1 MKKIENY
8 ELAAKPERGRIKGTS
23 YIPSYK
29 DIYPYPTFPVH
40 NEKFNKVIQYLEKVN
55 KNLQVPNPSKKQ
67 IGLQDAI
74 NQQLNL
80 SRLKILNDYA
90 LKEKTAGAGSD
101 VLAAAGF
108 RNWCGKGTPIY
119 DNIKNDLDDPNKMFQ
134 IDRICRDHDI
144 NYLNAKTAEDLR
156 EADNIMMQEIKD
168 KYILNLQNNFITGD
182 YETDFSNWSASFKTI
197 SNYLMSLI
205 ETTYTGYV
213 IKQTAQTA
221 ADVVSGG
228 YKYIK
233 TLLPQPELSD
243 FAMPAGTFTGENAGA
258 LSRLARLQRTVK
270 VRDIR
275 VAQTRNLNTLLKGI
289 KSNALNLGITFVA
302 TNIIKDRLFAL
313 GSLAMIALKQGIETI
328 TGYKFVD
335 LTEHDVSDDDIKDI
349 IRVFEL
355 LQNEYLMDSDL
366 QPITVGDS
374 WKAEQIEIPPV
385 EVLRNDVQEV
395 VEQNQQYNEV
405 KTEII
410 QQEEKQLFPQ
420 EKLLSQTSMAKQPEE
435 PEEPEELDDIQKMF
449 ALLKKMNIE
458 QEAQQSRPSPPE
470 EKKEA
475 KKYDKLEYLK
485 ILSQMLDDLNEPIP
499 EDEPIPEEPTPTP
512 ISSEE
517 SATATQAPEKQP
529 VAEPVIKY
537 KTEL

>member
-1 MKKIENY
+1 
-8 ELAAKPERGRIKGTS
+8 
-23 YIPSYK
+23 
-29 DIYPYPTFPVH
+29 
-40 NEKFNKVIQYLEKVN
+40 
-55 KNLQVPNPSKKQ
+55 
-67 IGLQDAI
+67 
-74 NQQLNL
+74 
-80 SRLKILNDYA
+80 
-90 LKEKTAGAGSD
+90 
-101 VLAAAGF
+101 
-108 RNWCGKGTPIY
+108 
-119 DNIKNDLDDPNKMFQ
+119 
-134 IDRICRDHDI
+134 
-144 NYLNAKTAEDLR
+144 
-156 EADNIMMQEIKD
+156 
-168 KYILNLQNNFITGD
+168 
-182 YETDFSNWSASFKTI
+182 
-197 SNYLMSLI
+197 
-205 ETTYTGYV
+205 
-213 IKQTAQTA
+213 
-221 ADVVSGG
+221 
-228 YKYIK
+228 
-233 TLLPQPELSD
+233 
-243 FAMPAGTFTGENAGA
+243 
-258 LSRLARLQRTVK
+258 
-270 VRDIR
+270 
-275 VAQTRNLNTLLKGI
+275 
-289 KSNALNLGITFVA
+289 
-302 TNIIKDRLFAL
+302 
-313 GSLAMIALKQGIETI
+313 MIALKQGIETI

-335 LTEHDVSDDDIKDI
+335 LTEHDVSDEDIKDI

-410 QQEEKQLFPQ
+410 QQEEKQ
-420 EKLLSQTSMAKQPEE
+420 PEQ

-458 QEAQQSRPSPPE
+458 QEAQKLRPSPPE
-470 EKKEA
+470 EKKEE

-499 EDEPIPEEPTPTP
+499 EDEPMPPEEPTPTP

>member
-1 MKKIENY
+1 
-8 ELAAKPERGRIKGTS
+8 
-23 YIPSYK
+23 
-29 DIYPYPTFPVH
+29 
-40 NEKFNKVIQYLEKVN
+40 
-55 KNLQVPNPSKKQ
+55 
-67 IGLQDAI
+67 
-74 NQQLNL
+74 
-80 SRLKILNDYA
+80 
-90 LKEKTAGAGSD
+90 
-101 VLAAAGF
+101 
-108 RNWCGKGTPIY
+108 
-119 DNIKNDLDDPNKMFQ
+119 
-134 IDRICRDHDI
+134 
-144 NYLNAKTAEDLR
+144 
-156 EADNIMMQEIKD
+156 
-168 KYILNLQNNFITGD
+168 
-182 YETDFSNWSASFKTI
+182 
-197 SNYLMSLI
+197 MSLI

-335 LTEHDVSDDDIKDI
+335 LTEHDVSDEDIKDI

-366 QPITVGDS
+366 QSITVGDS

-435 PEEPEELDDIQKMF
+435 PEELDDIQKMF
-449 ALLKKMNIE
+449 DLIKRKNIE
-458 QEAQQSRPSPPE
+458 QFPQE
-470 EKKEA
+470 EKKEE
-475 KKYDKLEYLK
+475 KKYDKQEYLK
-485 ILSQMLDDLNEPIP
+485 ILSQMLDDLNEPMP
-499 EDEPIPEEPTPTP
+499 PEEPTTETP

>member
-40 NEKFNKVIQYLEKVN
+40 NEKFNKVIQHLEKVN

-243 FAMPAGTFTGENAGA
+243 FAMPAGTYTEGRESPY
-258 LSRLARLQRTVK
+258 LKLARLNKAVNLRRLNIDYTRTLSN
-270 VRDIR
+270 RI
-275 VAQTRNLNTLLKGI
+275 LKGI

-335 LTEHDVSDDDIKDI
+335 LTEHDVSDEDIKDI

-420 EKLLSQTSMAKQPEE
+420 EKLLSHTSMAKQPEE

-449 ALLKKMNIE
+449 DLIKRKNIE
-458 QEAQQSRPSPPE
+458 QFPQE
-470 EKKEA
+470 EKKEE
-475 KKYDKLEYLK
+475 KKYDKQEYLK
-485 ILSQMLDDLNEPIP
+485 ILSQMLDDLNEPMP
-499 EDEPIPEEPTPTP
+499 PEEPTPETP
-512 ISSEE
+512 ISREE